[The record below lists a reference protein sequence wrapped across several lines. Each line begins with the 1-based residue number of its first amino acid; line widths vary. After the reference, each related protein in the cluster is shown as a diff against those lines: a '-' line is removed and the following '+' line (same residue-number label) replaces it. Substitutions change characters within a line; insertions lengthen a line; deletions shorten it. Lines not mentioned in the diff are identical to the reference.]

1 MNKLLFLSVLLLA
14 LPANATVTAN
24 YLDSNFEEQFKVTDL
39 QSIEMWEQPRTQYT
53 PKNLVSEQQMR
64 FSGKNG
70 TNRYE
75 SYTFHVTD
83 YDTKIVNTARGSDGS
98 YYIQD
103 NTGKY
108 FKTGEQGLTNKERT
122 EINKIPE
129 LNNKI
134 TSTQN
139 QVNNMQGQIN
149 SLSGKIN
156 HVEKRMEQGLATV
169 TALTA
174 LHPNPRHKGK
184 TQVSIGTG
192 MYADNF
198 AGAVGIFHYLN
209 DRVMLNAGASY
220 GGDSSWAGNFGVTI
234 GL

>member
-14 LPANATVTAN
+14 LPAQAGVMAN

-108 FKTGEQGLTNKERT
+108 FKTGEQGLTADQRQAIES
-122 EINKIPE
+122 IPS
-129 LNNKI
+129 LK
-134 TSTQN
+134 N
-139 QVNNMQGQIN
+139 QVTNMSSQIDKTN
-149 SLSGKIN
+149 KRIDRLDN
-156 HVEKRMEQGLATV
+156 RMEQGFATV
-169 TALTA
+169 TDLKA
-174 LHPNPRHKGK
+174 LHTNPRQKGK
-184 TQVSIGTG
+184 NQIYKENG
-192 MYADNF
+192 MYKDN
-198 AGAVGIFHYLN
+198 
-209 DRVMLNAGASY
+209 
-220 GGDSSWAGNFGVTI
+220 
-234 GL
+234 